1 MMSALTAS
9 GRWYGTPLD
18 LDLIC
23 SLSEEPHLV
32 RVFHLL
38 LRMTGGAPV
47 DDDDYDGYAY
57 RARPVVPGGVVFT
70 LALRLGRTGRDLIA
84 PWLLGWVVETIWVVS
99 SQPER

>member
-38 LRMTGGAPV
+38 ISINGSL
-47 DDDDYDGYAY
+47 
-57 RARPVVPGGVVFT
+57 
-70 LALRLGRTGRDLIA
+70 
-84 PWLLGWVVETIWVVS
+84 PWLMMMMMMMHTYRMRPDGAGVYIIHL
-99 SQPER
+99 R